1 MLNNYETL
9 RIKVNFAS
17 FIDRFERENINII
30 EFGAQLDFDAK
41 IRIIYNKLL
50 EYVKEQYPPLQDTGL
65 ASGKQCGYGK

>member
-1 MLNNYETL
+1 LLNPDAL

-41 IRIIYNKLL
+41 IRIISNKLL
-50 EYVKEQYPPLQDTGL
+50 EYVKEQYPPLQDAGI
-65 ASGKQCGYGK
+65 AS